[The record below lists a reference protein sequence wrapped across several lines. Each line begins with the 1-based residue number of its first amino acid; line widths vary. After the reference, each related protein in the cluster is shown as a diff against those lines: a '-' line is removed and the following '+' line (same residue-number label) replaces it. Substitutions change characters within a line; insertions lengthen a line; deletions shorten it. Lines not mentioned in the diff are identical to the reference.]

1 MKRGLLLCVF
11 ILSHVFVIQIGAG
24 KISETGNI
32 IDNQS
37 LHSRF
42 VSLSFKAYDVSSISA
57 SLIEVHFSRPDQ
69 DVFTSSAAILA
80 EGKLTKGRLISF
92 LWDHHPGLDVSYV
105 ERLVDLYIRLS
116 NRAGVNHDIA
126 FVQMCHETG
135 FLKFRGDVKPDQN
148 NFCGLGAV
156 GNHNPGQSFPSVE
169 AGVLAHISHLKAYAS
184 TEPIDAG
191 VESRARFIVRGSATT
206 FHDLTGKWA
215 TDPHYG
221 DKIAY
226 LLNLACSG
234 SFVAKQKSTNR
245 FSG

>member
-1 MKRGLLLCVF
+1 MKRGLLLGIF
-11 ILSHVFVIQIGAG
+11 IFSHVFVIQIGAG
-24 KISETGNI
+24 KIAETANI
-32 IDNQS
+32 LDAQS

-42 VSLSFKAYDVSSISA
+42 ISLSFKAYDVSSISA
-57 SLIEVHFSRPDQ
+57 SLIDVHFNRPDL
-69 DVFTSSAAILA
+69 DVFTSSGAILA
-80 EGKLTKGRLISF
+80 EGKLTKGRMISF
-92 LWDHHPGLDVSYV
+92 LWDRNPGLDLSYV
-105 ERLVDLYIRLS
+105 ERLVDLYISLS
-116 NRAGVNHDIA
+116 KQAGVNHDIA

-135 FLKFRGDVKPDQN
+135 FLKFRGDVKSDQN

-191 VESRARFIVRGSATT
+191 VESRTRFVVRGSAST

-215 TDPHYG
+215 TDPLYG

-234 SFVAKQKSTNR
+234 SFVAQQKSTNK